1 MCNFA
6 SMIQNLPDI
15 IKENNDFQQA
25 LLKQE
30 GGIVS
35 YLAGHLDADGIDALY
50 EGYRAQCMKVYRDEH
65 KWDMMEDMI
74 VHGALGD
81 NHIRKELAY
90 QVALR
95 SVLSHFPNMADAAI
109 CFIADYLNFAFEKS
123 HTELY
128 PINVVNDMEF
138 YEEVIIQYIDKLFG
152 RAHRCLW
159 LALNEH
165 RGKAKA
171 EKNETELWEEFELQ
185 KYSRVYRSGEEKLR
199 RAVKELIDEKT
210 RGKDKGECRQIC
222 REEAKKVMKRLWSFT
237 RLVNGDD
244 DILELHLKEN
254 PRLYETWSSK
264 DLELRGA
271 SVSFIERQKKHIS
284 KEEKAWLRQD
294 MSYQYSSSDTADDK
308 GLSPIQ
314 ECFQRYYCILE
325 DIGSMWAVQ
334 LKEYGI
340 EICELE
346 KETGCILNNNGFFV
360 EHSLGGR
367 WGKVCVIRHED
378 DGVETKH
385 RVIMEYVGRLKDMV
399 KDEYA
404 SDYDKMWAEILSL
417 KTVKSKVYKKGRQ
430 KDTTF
435 NRNLVANII
444 HLMKEN
450 GVFKTG
456 TTEVC
461 MARILEPKDDG
472 KEHEIKGRGE
482 DHPIKGALYNTIEDK
497 SIKNDVE
504 KVILKY
510 LKSEM

>member
-95 SVLSHFPNMADAAI
+95 PVLSRFPNMADAAI

-222 REEAKKVMKRLWSFT
+222 REEAKKVMKRL
-237 RLVNGDD
+237 
-244 DILELHLKEN
+244 
-254 PRLYETWSSK
+254 
-264 DLELRGA
+264 
-271 SVSFIERQKKHIS
+271 
-284 KEEKAWLRQD
+284 
-294 MSYQYSSSDTADDK
+294 
-308 GLSPIQ
+308 
-314 ECFQRYYCILE
+314 
-325 DIGSMWAVQ
+325 
-334 LKEYGI
+334 
-340 EICELE
+340 
-346 KETGCILNNNGFFV
+346 
-360 EHSLGGR
+360 
-367 WGKVCVIRHED
+367 
-378 DGVETKH
+378 
-385 RVIMEYVGRLKDMV
+385 
-399 KDEYA
+399 
-404 SDYDKMWAEILSL
+404 
-417 KTVKSKVYKKGRQ
+417 
-430 KDTTF
+430 
-435 NRNLVANII
+435 
-444 HLMKEN
+444 
-450 GVFKTG
+450 
-456 TTEVC
+456 
-461 MARILEPKDDG
+461 
-472 KEHEIKGRGE
+472 
-482 DHPIKGALYNTIEDK
+482 
-497 SIKNDVE
+497 
-504 KVILKY
+504 
-510 LKSEM
+510 

>member
-1 MCNFA
+1 M
-6 SMIQNLPDI
+6 
-15 IKENNDFQQA
+15 
-25 LLKQE
+25 
-30 GGIVS
+30 S

-65 KWDMMEDMI
+65 KWDMMEDMM

-95 SVLSHFPNMADAAI
+95 PVLSRFPNMADAAI

-271 SVSFIERQKKHIS
+271 SVSFIERQKNTSRKKKRLGCDKTCHIS
-284 KEEKAWLRQD
+284 
-294 MSYQYSSSDTADDK
+294 
-308 GLSPIQ
+308 
-314 ECFQRYYCILE
+314 
-325 DIGSMWAVQ
+325 
-334 LKEYGI
+334 
-340 EICELE
+340 
-346 KETGCILNNNGFFV
+346 
-360 EHSLGGR
+360 
-367 WGKVCVIRHED
+367 
-378 DGVETKH
+378 
-385 RVIMEYVGRLKDMV
+385 
-399 KDEYA
+399 
-404 SDYDKMWAEILSL
+404 
-417 KTVKSKVYKKGRQ
+417 
-430 KDTTF
+430 
-435 NRNLVANII
+435 I
-444 HLMKEN
+444 HLAIRQTTKGCHPYKN
-450 GVFKTG
+450 VF
-456 TTEVC
+456 
-461 MARILEPKDDG
+461 
-472 KEHEIKGRGE
+472 
-482 DHPIKGALYNTIEDK
+482 
-497 SIKNDVE
+497 S
-504 KVILKY
+504 VITAFWKI
-510 LKSEM
+510 